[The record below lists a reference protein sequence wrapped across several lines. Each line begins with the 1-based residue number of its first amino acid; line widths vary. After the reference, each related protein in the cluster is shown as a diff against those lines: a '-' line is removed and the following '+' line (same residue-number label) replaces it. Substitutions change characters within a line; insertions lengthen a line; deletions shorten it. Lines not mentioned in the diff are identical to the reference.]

1 MYLYNFTETSSI
13 TVKIHVYEFDDI
25 LSNYQD
31 LRTERNLV
39 LDFDKAMPGFTLL
52 RIYDVREWNKHSL
65 IQQLHHTCIYITL
78 QKRLPLLL
86 KINEYISICISI
98 LYIND

>member
-1 MYLYNFTETSSI
+1 MHVNK
-13 TVKIHVYEFDDI
+13 KIHVYEFDDI

-52 RIYDVREWNKHSL
+52 RIYDVREWRNTKREKDL
-65 IQQLHHTCIYITL
+65 IH
-78 QKRLPLLL
+78 
-86 KINEYISICISI
+86 
-98 LYIND
+98 INDDYQPTALL